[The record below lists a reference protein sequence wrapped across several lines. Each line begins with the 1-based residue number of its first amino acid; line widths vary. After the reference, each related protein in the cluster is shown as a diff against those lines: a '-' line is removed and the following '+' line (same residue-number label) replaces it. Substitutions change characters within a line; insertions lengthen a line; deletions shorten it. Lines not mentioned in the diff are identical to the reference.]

1 MRPATKARW
10 PNDDEWRIA
19 TSVFRSNLPSRRR
32 IIVTDAC
39 GIGDAP
45 FTIPSA
51 ALHAVPAIIAAAIS
65 GAAAG
70 LAGRIAAPLDW
81 VGSIVGGIS
90 NVTGVLPSVHY
101 FAAPFQLAS
110 VVSPLY
116 FVNVGARPYPDMT
129 SGYRSL
135 LVHELTHV
143 WQGHNSVFALSYVI
157 NSAFH
162 QCRGSARGGGRGA
175 AYDYSPGLPWRA
187 YNAEQQA
194 EIVEDWYEAGM
205 PESGELWHYIRNNV
219 RLGFIGDHLPV

>member
-10 PNDDEWRIA
+10 LNDAEWQIA
-19 TSVFRSNLPSRRR
+19 TSVFRSNLPFRRR
-32 IIVTDAC
+32 ILVTDAC

-51 ALHAVPAIIAAAIS
+51 ALHAIPAIIAAAIS
-65 GAAAG
+65 GAAAY
-70 LAGRIAAPLDW
+70 
-81 VGSIVGGIS
+81 
-90 NVTGVLPSVHY
+90 T
-101 FAAPFQLAS
+101 
-110 VVSPLY
+110 
-116 FVNVGARPYPDMT
+116 
-129 SGYRSL
+129 SL

-175 AYDYSPGLPWRA
+175 AYSYSAGLPWRA

-205 PESGELWHYIRNNV
+205 PESGELWRYIRNNV